1 MSSPSQT
8 YLDLIKA
15 CDNFPYI
22 DISRTPYAESP
33 DPVFYQLLLPNDPR
47 PHGFLHPS
55 VVAKMPW
62 TSSFSVSPPDVRP
75 RTVQVLDSSD
85 GKDTSGACNA
95 AFLDL
100 VQQAADA
107 GTFASLSRR
116 RPTEEYRVMG
126 AKYPPVRMKRAAA
139 PLFGIACRGAH
150 MTVYTRTPEDELK
163 IWVPRR
169 SAHLHTYPGKLDSTI
184 AGGVRADESPF
195 ECIVHEADEE
205 ASLPESIVRQHA
217 RSCGA
222 ITYVGTSDA
231 GSGLEDGL
239 MASGVLYLY
248 DMEVDSSVIP
258 KPQDNEVQEFNLW
271 DVQQIKEAMLRGEFK
286 PNCASVMID
295 FFIRHGIIAEDNE
308 PDYLEIVTRLHRV
321 LPVPTTPGV

>member
-1 MSSPSQT
+1 MSSPLKT

-22 DISRTPYAESP
+22 DITRTPYAEPP

-47 PHGFLHPS
+47 PHGFLHPL
-55 VVAKMPW
+55 VVAEMPW
-62 TSSFSVSPPDVRP
+62 TSSFWVSPPDVRP
-75 RTVQVLDSSD
+75 RTVRVLDGSN
-85 GKDTSGACNA
+85 GQDTSGACNA

-100 VQQAADA
+100 IQNAAEA

-139 PLFGIACRGAH
+139 PLFGIA
-150 MTVYTRTPEDELK
+150 
-163 IWVPRR
+163 
-169 SAHLHTYPGKLDSTI
+169 SHLHTYPGKLDSTI

-205 ASLPESIVRQHA
+205 ASLPESLVRQQA
-217 RSCGA
+217 RACGA
-222 ITYVGTSDA
+222 ITYVCTSDA

-239 MASGVLYLY
+239 MASGILYLY
-248 DMEVDSSVIP
+248 DMEVDHTIVP
-258 KPQDNEVQEFNLW
+258 KPRDDEVQEFNLW
-271 DVQQIKEAMLRGEFK
+271 DVQQIKESMLRGEFK

-295 FFIRHGIIAEDNE
+295 FFIRHGIITDENE
-308 PDYLEIVTRLHRV
+308 PDYLEIVTRLHRP